1 MKPSLFLSVLAS
13 VVTFACSVSAQITN
27 SLPGRSIVK
36 LLPDYIRPRV
46 LALNQANGSL
56 QGTVLALNPTN
67 GAILGEISV
76 DLNPT
81 DMAVT
86 PAGDALYVINAGSR
100 TISEV
105 DLNSFAVVSEKAIS
119 TPNTYSLSN
128 PLYLVASPSG
138 MIYYTDGAWGP
149 EIYSFDYNAGT
160 SMLVL
165 NTGGNQSIGA
175 GGMVMNRS
183 GNTLYI
189 WQQYGWSAGYAN
201 SAIASLAVGDNSLT
215 TTATGPSQSRDPLNT
230 PIFSDAAER
239 WVFNKVQMVSATNVS
254 VLITQFPD
262 NIYAISLDGT
272 IAFGP
277 TEVFNTQNATT
288 LTNLPFS
295 TTVQTLSGDQKKLFR
310 YNSANTNIVIY
321 DMASIASISG
331 LAIVPTPAD
340 GSVVAQAPTNLVWSP
355 TPTALAYDVYFGTNQ
370 SAVAAATVSSSLY
383 LGRVSTPG
391 MSPGQQ
397 LVPGNTYYWRV
408 DTVGFNATNAG
419 PAWSFTISKMAITS
433 AQISVGGI
441 AGYNPANTSLSLT
454 SAVPTEWS
462 AAVTGASW
470 LTINSSNGTTPA
482 TITLAFNTASFLAGT
497 YTNNIEFTVGT
508 VKVEVPVTVNIAALN
523 ITKMAAD
530 LQRPYIYALQPP
542 ALSGQN
548 GQLLFIN
555 TTTGNIDKTLP
566 IGINP
571 VDLTIHYGE
580 NRLYIAS
587 WGENATYVVDLGSQ
601 TLLPPLQLGTDVY
614 KINAGKPGRIVTE
627 GEDQWIAVNIVDTST
642 GNVVGS
648 MPYPEREGDGEMD
661 PTGTYYYHCDNDISD
676 AYIHKEQIINDVA
689 TEVAGSNQHPYGS
702 RNLVLSPDGTTL
714 FWQGYV
720 YDANLNELGSLGEEV
735 YATTAHGDLALG
747 GQHVFNSRNGQILYT
762 WPFSSTVMA
771 VSGDQQKVFLYN
783 SASSQIVT
791 IPMSSIAS
799 VPGPGLNPVP
809 ANGAVINPPLPQ
821 VSWTVSPFA
830 LSYQVYLGTNAATV
844 AAANTNSALYLGTTT
859 SNSFSLSASVNP
871 GLTCFWRVDSVGFSG
886 VTTGAIWSFTVSAL
900 AVTPQTLSLSGVT
913 GLPMLPQ
920 TISLTAPL
928 TTAWNLTV
936 AQPWLS
942 VSASNGITP
951 SSVTLNFNTTNL
963 TAGLYTNQLTLSA
976 NGLTLQLPVTLQ
988 LFDLNA
994 SKMVADPNRNYIYVL
1009 HPGSGNFADAFLL
1022 FLNTDTGVVE
1032 KVIPIGINPTDMTV
1046 NRFED
1051 RLYVSNWQHNQTQ
1064 VVDLK
1069 TQTEL
1074 TPLALGSDIY
1084 KINAGRAGRIVT
1096 ESEDQWVTITLFNT
1110 ANGSVVATLSWTGY
1124 EGDGEFNPSGQY
1136 YYHVDS
1142 NISDAAITKY
1152 DMSADSFNSVAS
1164 AGPDNYWGSRNL
1176 VMSLDGS
1183 RLFWTTA
1190 MYDTNLNNLGAIGS
1204 EIYASSTN
1212 GSIAFGSQQAFDTS
1226 TKLVIYNLPVNS
1238 SVEGVDRMDQRLW
1251 YFNSSTHRIESVPM
1265 SVIRQPSITQQPAT
1279 NTSVALG
1286 GNINLSVTAMGL
1298 NPLFYQWTLSGTN
1311 LPGQTNYFLAL
1322 NNIQTSQ
1329 QGSYQV
1335 IVSNPYGAVTSSVAH
1350 VTVLT
1355 APTIVQQPI
1364 GTNVFAGQPFSLS
1377 VTATGTAPLT
1387 YQWTFENVNIVGGT
1401 NSMLV
1406 IPNAQAAN
1414 EGIYRAIV
1422 QNAACSATSSVA
1434 LVRVDPA
1441 APSILS
1447 DPISLVVPAASN
1459 VVFSVAA
1466 VGSQPMSYQWFFNGT
1481 AIPAATS
1488 PQYSIADAQAWNAGN
1503 YQVVV
1508 TNAFGSSTSAVA
1520 NLGVMPVV
1528 PYFVVQPAGAGLPAG
1543 TNWTLTA
1550 QARGSEPIAYNW
1562 QHDGVPMVGACQ
1574 TSLTLTNLKLTDSGN
1589 YVLVAFNTS
1598 GSSTSLVASV
1608 TVTAAPPVF
1617 VQQPVST
1624 TALAGTSTT
1633 FNSLANGSN
1642 PLRYQWYFQSSRLLN
1657 QTNRQLTLNAVTT
1670 AATGSYFV
1678 VASNQFGS
1686 ATSAVV
1692 QLTVNQPPLLQQALS
1707 NFVVNAGSTVTLNVA
1722 ASGNSPLTY
1731 SWQVNGTTT
1740 AGTNSTLLLTNI
1752 QPAQSGFYR
1761 VTISNPYGSVSS
1773 TARVSVFGTAGL
1785 VVAWGDNCGGQTN
1798 VPNTLADAV
1807 AIAGGDYHSLAL
1819 RRDGTLVAWGYNGD
1833 GQTAVP
1839 TDTLRFVSIAAG
1851 ASHNLA
1857 IRENGSLVAWG
1868 RNDAGQTN
1876 IPPTATNNVLGIAAG
1891 DSHSLALLGSR
1902 TVAAWGDNSF
1912 GQSTVPQGLNG
1923 VSAVAAGREHSLA
1936 LRTNGIVVGWGFNAF
1951 GQATPPA
1958 GLSNVAAIAAG
1969 YLHSAALCSNG
1980 TVVVWGDDTYGQTN
1994 VPPGLSNVVAI
2005 AAGDFH
2011 TLALRADGSVI
2022 GWGDDWY
2029 GQTNVPST
2037 LINVV
2042 AIASGYYH
2050 GLALVPAIPSLQ
2062 WQMTSGGLVLQW
2074 RGTAVLQWAPSP
2086 SGPFTDVPCQG
2097 NCYTN
2102 VDMSSPAKFF
2112 RLRLISAI
2120 PSLQWQMTSGGFV
2133 LQWQGSGAL
2142 QWAPTPAGPFTDVP
2156 CQGNCY
2162 TNVDMS
2168 SPAKF
2173 FRLRL

>member
-1 MKPSLFLSVLAS
+1 MRPSIFLPVLVS
-13 VVTFACSVSAQITN
+13 IVTVACSASAQITN
-27 SLPGRSIVK
+27 ALPGRSIVK
-36 LLPDYIRPRV
+36 LLPDYIHPRV
-46 LALNQANGSL
+46 FALNQANGSVP
-56 QGTVLALNPTN
+56 GTVLALNSTN
-67 GAILGEISV
+67 GAILGEV
-76 DLNPT
+76 AVNLNPM

-100 TISEV
+100 TISKV
-105 DLNSFAVVSEKAIS
+105 DLNSFVVVSEKAIS
-119 TPNTYSLSN
+119 TPNAYSLSN
-128 PLYLVASPSG
+128 PLYLVASPLG

-165 NTGGNQSIGA
+165 DTGGNQSIGA

-201 SAIASLAVGDNSLT
+201 SSIASLAVGTNSLT
-215 TTATGPSQSRDPLNT
+215 TIATGPSQSRDPLNT
-230 PIFSDAAER
+230 PIFLDAAER

-254 VLITQFPD
+254 VLITQFSD
-262 NIYAISLDGT
+262 NIYAISLDGSV
-272 IAFGP
+272 AFGP
-277 TEVFNTQNATT
+277 NEVYNAQTGIVI
-288 LTNLPFS
+288 TNLPFS

-321 DMASIASISG
+321 DMAGIASISG

-370 SAVAAATVSSSLY
+370 SAVVAATPSSSPY

-391 MSPGQQ
+391 ISPGQQ
-397 LVPGNTYYWRV
+397 LMSGNTYYWRV

-419 PAWSFTISKMAITS
+419 PAWSFTVSKLTITP

-441 AGYNPANTSLSLT
+441 TGYNPANTSLSLT
-454 SAVPTEWS
+454 SAAPTAWS
-462 AAVTGASW
+462 AGVTGASW
-470 LTINSSNGTTPA
+470 LAINSSNGTTPA
-482 TITLAFNTASFLAGT
+482 TVTLAFNTAAFAAGT
-497 YTNNIEFTVGT
+497 YTNNIEFIVGT
-508 VKVEVPVTVNIAALN
+508 VKVEAPVTVNVAALN

-555 TTTGNIDKTLP
+555 TTTGNIDKALP

-587 WGENATYVVDLGSQ
+587 WGENATYVVDLGSE
-601 TLLPPLQLGTDVY
+601 TLLPPLHLGTDVY

-661 PTGTYYYHCDNDISD
+661 PTGTFYYHCDNNISD
-676 AYIHKEQIINDVA
+676 AYIHKEQIVNDVA

-702 RNLVLSPDGTTL
+702 RNLVLSPDGVTL

-720 YDANLNELGSLGEEV
+720 YDANLNELGSLGEQI

-747 GQHVFNSRNGQILYT
+747 GQHVFNSHNGQTLYT

-783 SASSQIVT
+783 GASSAIVT

-799 VPGPGLNPVP
+799 VPGPGLNPTP

-821 VSWTVSPFA
+821 VSWSVSPFA
-830 LSYQVYLGTNAATV
+830 LNYQVYLGTNAAAV

-859 SNSFSLSASVNP
+859 SNSFSLFAAVSP
-871 GLTCFWRVDSVGFSG
+871 GSTYFWRVDSVGFSG
-886 VTTGAIWSFTVSAL
+886 VASGAVWSFAASAL
-900 AVTPQTLSLSGVT
+900 TVTPQTLSLSGVT
-913 GLPMLPQ
+913 GLPMLSQ
-920 TISLTAPL
+920 TISLTASL
-928 TTAWNLTV
+928 ATAWNLTV
-936 AQPWLS
+936 AQPWM
-942 VSASNGITP
+942 SASISNGTTP
-951 SSVTLNFNTTNL
+951 SSVTLSFSTTNL
-963 TAGLYTNQLTLSA
+963 ASGLYTNLLTLSA
-976 NGLTLQLPVTLQ
+976 NGVALQFPVTLQ

-994 SKMVADPNRNYIYVL
+994 SQMVADPNRNYIYVL
-1009 HPGSGNFADAFLL
+1009 HPGSGSFADAFLL
-1022 FLNTDTGVVE
+1022 FLNTDTGIVE

-1051 RLYVSNWQHNQTQ
+1051 RLYVSNWQHNQTR

-1074 TPLALGSDIY
+1074 TPHALGTDVY
-1084 KINAGRAGRIVT
+1084 KINAGAAGRIVI
-1096 ESEDQWVTITLFNT
+1096 EGEDQWVYASLINTASGSTIT
-1110 ANGSVVATLSWTGY
+1110 SIMVR
-1124 EGDGEFNPSGQY
+1124 EGDGEYDSSGRY
-1136 YYHVDS
+1136 YYHVDNDDS
-1142 NISDAAITKY
+1142 GAAITKY
-1152 DMSADSFNSVAS
+1152 DMIGDVYTSVAS
-1164 AGPDNYWGSRNL
+1164 AGPHDYYGSRNL

-1183 RLFWTTA
+1183 RLFWTSA
-1190 MYDTNLNNLGAIGS
+1190 MYDANLTDMGVIGA
-1204 EIYASSTN
+1204 EIYACSTN
-1212 GSIAFGSQQAFDTS
+1212 GSIAFGSQQAFDTA
-1226 TKLVIYNLPVNS
+1226 TKLVIYNLPLSS
-1238 SVEGVDRMDQRLW
+1238 SVEIVDRLNQRLW
-1251 YFNSSTHRIESVPM
+1251 YFDSSTYRIENVPM
-1265 SVIRQPSITQQPAT
+1265 FVICQPSITQQPVA
-1279 NTSVALG
+1279 NTTVAAG
-1286 GNINLSVTAMGL
+1286 GNVNLSVTAMGL
-1298 NPLFYQWTLSGTN
+1298 NLLSYQWLLSGTN
-1311 LPGQTNYFLAL
+1311 LVGQTNYFLSL

-1335 IVSNPYGAVTSSVAH
+1335 IVSNPYGAVTSTVAQ

-1355 APTIVQQPI
+1355 APTVVQQPL
-1364 GTNVFAGQPFSLS
+1364 GTNVFAGQSFSLS
-1377 VTATGTAPLT
+1377 VAATGTAPLT
-1387 YQWTFENVNIVGGT
+1387 YQWTFENVNLGGAT
-1401 NSMLV
+1401 NSTLV
-1406 IPNAQAAN
+1406 ISNAQAAN

-1422 QNAACSATSSVA
+1422 QNGAGTATSSVA
-1434 LVRVDPA
+1434 SVRVFPA
-1441 APSILS
+1441 APGIVSG
-1447 DPISLVVPAASN
+1447 PISLVVPAASN

-1466 VGSQPMSYQWFFNGT
+1466 LGSQPMSYQWFFNGT

-1488 PQYSIADAQAWNAGN
+1488 AQYSIADAQAWNAGN

-1508 TNAFGSSTSAVA
+1508 TNAFGSTTSAVA
-1520 NLGVMPVV
+1520 NLIVTPIV
-1528 PYFVVQPAGAGLPAG
+1528 PYFVVQPAGAALPAG

-1562 QHDGVPMVGACQ
+1562 QHDGVPMVGAYQ
-1574 TSLTLTNLKLTDSGN
+1574 TFLTLTNLKLTDSGN

-1598 GSSTSLVASV
+1598 GSSTSLVASI

-1642 PLRYQWYFQSSRLLN
+1642 PLRYQWYFQSSPLLS
-1657 QTNRQLTLNAVTT
+1657 QTNRQLTLNPVTT
-1670 AATGSYFV
+1670 AAAGSYFV
-1678 VASNQFGS
+1678 VASNQFGN
-1686 ATSAVV
+1686 ATSTVV
-1692 QLTVNQPPLLQQALS
+1692 QLTVNQPPMLQQALS
-1707 NFVVNAGSTVTLNVA
+1707 NLVTNAGSTVSLVAA
-1722 ASGNSPLTY
+1722 ASGDSPLMY
-1731 SWQVNGTTT
+1731 SWQFNGTTT
-1740 AGTNSTLLLTNI
+1740 GTNSNLLLTNI

-1773 TARVSVFGTAGL
+1773 TGRVSVFGTAGS
-1785 VVAWGDNCGGQTN
+1785 VVAWGDNSGGQTN

-1807 AIAGGDYHSLAL
+1807 AITGGDYHSLAL

-1876 IPPTATNNVLGIAAG
+1876 IPAAATNNVLGIAAG
-1891 DSHSLALLGSR
+1891 DSHSLVLLGSR
-1902 TVAAWGDNSF
+1902 TVVAWGDNSF

-1936 LRTNGIVVGWGFNAF
+1936 LRTNGIVLGWGFNAY

-1958 GLSNVAAIAAG
+1958 GLSNVVAIAAG
-1969 YLHSAALCSNG
+1969 YLHSVALCSNG

-2011 TLALRADGSVI
+2011 TLALRTDGSVI
-2022 GWGDDWY
+2022 GWGDDSY
-2029 GQTNVPST
+2029 GQTNLPSN
-2037 LINVV
+2037 LINVF

-2050 GLALVPAIPSLQ
+2050 GLALLPAVPSLQ
-2062 WQMTSGGLVLQW
+2062 WQMTAGGLVLQW
-2074 RGTAVLQWAPSP
+2074 RCTAVLQWAPSP
-2086 SGPFTDVPCQG
+2086 SGPYTDVPCQG

-2102 VDMSSPAKFF
+2102 IDMSAPAKFF
-2112 RLRLISAI
+2112 RLRLTPAN
-2120 PSLQWQMTSGGFV
+2120 PSLQWQMTSGRLV
-2133 LQWQGSGAL
+2133 LRWPGAGVL
-2142 QWAPTPAGPFTDVP
+2142 QWAPTPAGRFSDVP
-2156 CQGNCY
+2156 SHGNSY
-2162 TNVDMS
+2162 TNIDMTL
-2168 SPAKF
+2168 PAKF

>member
-1 MKPSLFLSVLAS
+1 MKPSLLLSVLAS
-13 VVTFACSVSAQITN
+13 VVTVACSASAQIII

-36 LLPDYIRPRV
+36 LLPDYIHPRV
-46 LALNQANGSL
+46 LALNQANGSVP
-56 QGTVLALNPTN
+56 GTVLALNPTN

-76 DLNPT
+76 NLNPT

-100 TISEV
+100 TISKV

-119 TPNTYSLSN
+119 TPNSYSLSN

-138 MIYYTDGAWGP
+138 TIYYTDGAWGP
-149 EIYSFDYNAGT
+149 EIYAFDYNAGT
-160 SMLVL
+160 STLVL

-189 WQQYGWSAGYAN
+189 WQQYGWSAGLAN
-201 SAIASLAVGDNSLT
+201 SSIASLAVGTNSLT
-215 TTATGPSQSRDPLNT
+215 TIATGPSQSRDPLNT
-230 PIFSDAAER
+230 PVFLDAAER

-254 VLITQFPD
+254 VLIAQFPD
-262 NIYAISLDGT
+262 NLYAVSLDGT

-277 TEVFNTQNATT
+277 TEVFNTQNGTT

-355 TPTALAYDVYFGTNQ
+355 SPTALAYDVYFGTNQ
-370 SAVAAATVSSSLY
+370 SDVAAATVLSSLY
-383 LGRVSTPG
+383 LGRVSTPS
-391 MSPGQQ
+391 MSPGRQ

-408 DTVGFNATNAG
+408 DTVGFNATNTG
-419 PAWSFTISKMAITS
+419 PAWLFTVSQMAITP

-454 SAVPTEWS
+454 SAVPTAWT

-470 LTINSSNGTTPA
+470 LTIDSNNGTAPS
-482 TITLAFNTASFLAGT
+482 TINLAFNTAPFVAGT
-497 YTNNIEFTVGT
+497 YTNNIEFTVGA

-530 LQRPYIYALQPP
+530 LERPYIYALQPP

-587 WGENATYVVDLGSQ
+587 WGENATYVVDLSSQ
-601 TLLPPLQLGTDVY
+601 TLLPPLHLGTDIY

-627 GEDQWIAVNIVDTST
+627 GEDQWIAVNMVDTST

-661 PTGTYYYHCDNDISD
+661 PTGTYYYHCDNNISD
-676 AYIHKEQIINDVA
+676 AYIHKEQIVNDDA

-702 RNLVLSPDGTTL
+702 RNLVLSPDGSAL

-720 YDANLNELGSLGEEV
+720 YDANLNELGSLGEQV

-747 GQHVFNSRNGQILYT
+747 GQHVFNSHNGQILYT

-783 SASSQIVT
+783 SASGQIVT

-799 VPGPGLNPVP
+799 VPGPGLNPTP
-809 ANGAVINPPLPQ
+809 ANGAVINPSLPQ
-821 VSWTVSPFA
+821 VSWTVSSFA
-830 LSYQVYLGTNAATV
+830 LSYQVYLGTNAAAV

-859 SNSFSLSASVNP
+859 SNSFPLSASVNP
-871 GLTCFWRVDSVGFSG
+871 GSTYFWRVDSVGFSEI
-886 VTTGAIWSFTVSAL
+886 TTGAVWSFTVSAL
-900 AVTPQTLSLSGVT
+900 TVTPQTLSLNGVT

-942 VSASNGITP
+942 ASANNGTTP
-951 SSVTLNFNTTNL
+951 SSVTLNFNTTGL
-963 TAGLYTNQLTLSA
+963 SAGLYTNQITLTA
-976 NGLTLQLPVTLQ
+976 NGIILQFPVTLQ

-1032 KVIPIGINPTDMTV
+1032 KVIPIGINPTDLTV

-1051 RLYVSNWQHNQTQ
+1051 RLYVSNWQHNQTR

-1074 TPLALGSDIY
+1074 SPLALGTDIY
-1084 KINAGRAGRIVT
+1084 KINGGKAGRIIT
-1096 ESEDQWVTITLFNT
+1096 EGEDQWIAVNIVDT
-1110 ANGSVVATLSWTGY
+1110 ATGAVVGSMPY
-1124 EGDGEFNPSGQY
+1124 PEREGDGETDPSGTI
-1136 YYHVDS
+1136 YYHCDD
-1142 NISDAAITKY
+1142 NISNAHIHKEQIVNDVAAE
-1152 DMSADSFNSVAS
+1152 VAAS
-1164 AGPDNYWGSRNL
+1164 NQHPYGTRNL
-1176 VMSLDGS
+1176 VLSPDGN
-1183 RLFWTTA
+1183 RLFWNGYI
-1190 MYDTNLNNLGAIGS
+1190 YDTNLTELGPLGS
-1204 EIYASSTN
+1204 EIYTCSTN
-1212 GSIAFGSQQAFDTS
+1212 GSIAFGSQQAFDTV
-1226 TKLVIYNLPVNS
+1226 TKLVIYILPVTS
-1238 SVEGVDRMDQRLW
+1238 SVETVDRLDQRLW
-1251 YFNSSTHRIESVPM
+1251 YFNPSTHRIENVPM

-1279 NTSVALG
+1279 NTAVALG
-1286 GNINLSVTAMGL
+1286 GNVNLSVTAMGL
-1298 NPLFYQWTLSGTN
+1298 NPLFYQWMLAGTN
-1311 LPGQTNYFLAL
+1311 LVGQTNYFLSL
-1322 NNIQTSQ
+1322 NNIQPSQ

-1335 IVSNPYGAVTSSVAH
+1335 VVSNSYGAVTSTVAQ

-1364 GTNVFAGQPFSLS
+1364 GTNVFAGQPFSLL
-1377 VTATGTAPLT
+1377 VMATGTAPLS
-1387 YQWTFENVNIVGGT
+1387 YQWTFENINIVGGT
-1401 NSMLV
+1401 NSMLF
-1406 IPNAQAAN
+1406 ISNAQAAN
-1414 EGIYRAIV
+1414 EGIYRAVV
-1422 QNAACSATSSVA
+1422 QNAAGSVTSSVA

-1447 DPISLVVPAASN
+1447 EPVSLVVPAASN
-1459 VVFSVAA
+1459 VVFGVVA
-1466 VGSQPMSYQWFFNGT
+1466 VGSQPMSYQWFFKGT
-1481 AIPAATS
+1481 AIPAAIA

-1508 TNAFGSSTSAVA
+1508 MNAFGSSTSTVA
-1520 NLGVMPVV
+1520 NLSVTPVV
-1528 PYFVVQPAGAGLPAG
+1528 PYFVVQPAGAALPAG

-1550 QARGSEPIAYNW
+1550 QAQGTEPIGYNW
-1562 QHDGVPMVGACQ
+1562 QHNGVALVGAYQ
-1574 TSLTLTNLKLTDSGN
+1574 PSLTLTNLKVTDSGN
-1589 YVLVAFNTS
+1589 YASVAFNTA

-1617 VQQPVST
+1617 VQQPVS
-1624 TALAGTSTT
+1624 ASVLAGASAI
-1633 FNSLANGSN
+1633 FNSLAAGSN
-1642 PLRYQWYFQSSRLLN
+1642 PLRYQWYFQSSLLLN
-1657 QTNRQLTLNAVTT
+1657 QTNRQLALNAVTP
-1670 AATGSYFV
+1670 AAIGSYFV
-1678 VASNQFGS
+1678 LANNQFGS

-1707 NFVVNAGSTVTLNVA
+1707 NVVVNAGSTVTLNVA
-1722 ASGNSPLTY
+1722 ASGDGPLTY
-1731 SWQVNGTTT
+1731 AWQFNGATA
-1740 AGTNSTLLLTNI
+1740 AGTNSTLLLTHI

-1773 TARVSVFGTAGL
+1773 AARVSVFGPAGL
-1785 VVAWGDNCGGQTN
+1785 VVAWGDNSGGQTN
-1798 VPNTLADAV
+1798 VPNTLADV
-1807 AIAGGDYHSLAL
+1807 IAIAGGDYHSLAL
-1819 RRDGTLVAWGYNGD
+1819 RHDGTLVAWGYNGD
-1833 GQTAVP
+1833 GQAAVP

-1876 IPPTATNNVLGIAAG
+1876 IPSSATNNVLGIAAG

-1902 TVAAWGDNSF
+1902 TVVAWGDNSF

-1936 LRTNGIVVGWGFNAF
+1936 LRTNGIVFGWGFNAY

-1958 GLSNVAAIAAG
+1958 GLSNVVAIAAG

-2022 GWGDDWY
+2022 GWGDDSY

-2042 AIASGYYH
+2042 AIASGNYH
-2050 GLALVPAIPSLQ
+2050 GLALLPAIPWLQ

-2074 RGTAVLQWAPSP
+2074 RGTAVLQWAPFP
-2086 SGPFTDVPCQG
+2086 SGPYTDVPCQGNGYTNVDMSAPAKFFRLRLTPAIPALQWQMTSGGLVLRWPGSGILQWAPMPAGPYTDVPCQG

-2102 VDMSSPAKFF
+2102 VDMSATAKFF
-2112 RLRLISAI
+2112 RLRL
-2120 PSLQWQMTSGGFV
+2120 
-2133 LQWQGSGAL
+2133 
-2142 QWAPTPAGPFTDVP
+2142 
-2156 CQGNCY
+2156 
-2162 TNVDMS
+2162 
-2168 SPAKF
+2168 
-2173 FRLRL
+2173 